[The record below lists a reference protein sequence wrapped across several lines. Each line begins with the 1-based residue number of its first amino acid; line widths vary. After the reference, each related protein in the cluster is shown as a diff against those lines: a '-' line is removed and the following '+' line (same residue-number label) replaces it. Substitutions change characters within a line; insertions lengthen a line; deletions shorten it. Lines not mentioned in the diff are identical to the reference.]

1 MDSFGRVEFLQALA
15 EGCVLPTAQQGLEQV
30 WQLLL
35 VCLLC
40 RVICRLGESIVH
52 NTSPQT
58 SVQLTQ
64 SFPKGWE
71 CGPVGSLMANINAF
85 CHVYC

>member
-1 MDSFGRVEFLQALA
+1 MDSYGRVEFLQALA

-35 VCLLC
+35 LCLLC

-52 NTSPQT
+52 NPGPQT
-58 SVQLTQ
+58 PVRLLVLPQRMGAW
-64 SFPKGWE
+64 PGWFLY
-71 CGPVGSLMANINAF
+71 G
-85 CHVYC
+85 